1 MMRFMEIKIIT
12 NNGNTSNQHEI
23 GEVLINGP
31 NVIDEYWAG
40 TAEESKINDGWLA
53 TGDLGFFDND
63 GYLYLKGRKDDIIN
77 VGGEKVSP
85 TEIELAIKQ
94 LDKIQDVGVIGVT
107 DKTFGE
113 IPVAFIV
120 TKVNLETNEI
130 LAHCIKT
137 LERYKIP
144 QNFIFIDSV
153 PKNESGKIE
162 RSALKEM
169 YTKQ

>member
-1 MMRFMEIKIIT
+1 M
-12 NNGNTSNQHEI
+12 G
-23 GEVLINGP
+23 
-31 NVIDEYWAG
+31 Y
-40 TAEESKINDGWLA
+40 
-53 TGDLGFFDND
+53 FDND

-85 TEIELAIKQ
+85 TEIELTIKQ
-94 LDKIQDVGVIGVT
+94 LDKVQDVGVIGIP
-107 DKTFGE
+107 DRTFGE

-169 YTKQ
+169 YTKQWVRLLVFNSEQVIKKPEQIKLRNNTNWCKILNISNLVIPIR